1 MQSEVMIFVKF
12 RENISNGLQNVHIT
26 ETAVFNVQRV
36 IAQKACE
43 QE

>member
-12 RENISNGLQNVHIT
+12 RDNISNGLQNLHIT

-36 IAQKACE
+36 IGSE
-43 QE
+43 SM